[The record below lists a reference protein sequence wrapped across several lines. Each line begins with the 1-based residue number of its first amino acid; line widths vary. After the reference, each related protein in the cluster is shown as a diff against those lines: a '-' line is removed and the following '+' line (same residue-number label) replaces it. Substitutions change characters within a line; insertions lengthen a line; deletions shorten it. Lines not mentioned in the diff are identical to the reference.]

1 MTYDKESTRT
11 GRGLVGPR
19 CLSWGH
25 GEPGAE
31 GKLICSMPSF
41 LAPPLRTWKP
51 GFFLPCPSTRRKD
64 SRESIIPSHLR
75 TPLTF
80 RGVPTSRGSPTA
92 PSGGGAGIHTS
103 LAVRPPVCSTW
114 PWTAHVSKNRI
125 MAVENKNHH
134 QKTQLAFS
142 DSSLLMLTH
151 VRILNFLPWA
161 GYFWSFLQNVT
172 SEYAAFL

>member
-1 MTYDKESTRT
+1 MYDKESTRT

-31 GKLICSMPSF
+31 GKSICSMPSF
-41 LAPPLRTWKP
+41 LAPPLRTWKT
-51 GFFLPCPSTRRKD
+51 GLFLPFPSTHRK
-64 SRESIIPSHLR
+64 RTLGNPSSPPTCAPLSPSVVSPPPWAAPQLPAGEVPGSTPPWLSAHLSA
-75 TPLTF
+75 L
-80 RGVPTSRGSPTA
+80 
-92 PSGGGAGIHTS
+92 
-103 LAVRPPVCSTW
+103 

-125 MAVENKNHH
+125 MAVKNKNHH

-151 VRILNFLPWA
+151 VGILNFLPWA